1 MEEHPLYA
9 PEAPETPSTISAPDP
24 VVPPPFGSA
33 KSLRGVFVMF
43 FLMMLGMIVVGGMIY
58 FFFGFAINAFATE
71 IGVILLPVLAIIP
84 RVHRFSLLKLNHRPD
99 PMPVFVAMVG
109 MLGLAMMLSE
119 WSYWS
124 DQVFPMPE
132 IIKQAYLQAITAHS
146 ISELLIL
153 IFVVG
158 MIPGLCEEVAFRG
171 YFQQVFQSRFGRT
184 QGIFVAAALF
194 ALMHM
199 DPWHMPALFAIGV
212 FLGYLF
218 VWTGSLWVP
227 IIAHFVNNAASVI
240 MVYAAP
246 ENELSQIAEAPPT
259 WLLLGGTLV
268 FILSIHWFRQ
278 RYNPEP
284 ERPDI
289 SHSTIE

>member
-1 MEEHPLYA
+1 MEEQPLYA
-9 PEAPETPSTISAPDP
+9 REAPDTPSTISAPDP
-24 VVPPPFGSA
+24 VVPPPFGTA
-33 KSLRGVFVMF
+33 KSLRGVFIMF
-43 FLMMLGMIVVGGMIY
+43 FLMMLGMTVVGVLTQIL
-58 FFFGFAINAFATE
+58 FGFAIMAVATLV
-71 IGVILLPVLAIIP
+71 GVILLPILAIIP

-99 PMPVFVAMVG
+99 PLSVLVAMIG
-109 MLGLAMMLSE
+109 ILGLAMMLSE
-119 WSYWS
+119 WTYWS

-132 IIKQAYLQAITAHS
+132 IFKQAYLQSITAHS
-146 ISELLIL
+146 AGELLIL
-153 IFVVG
+153 VFVVG
-158 MIPGLCEEVAFRG
+158 MVPGLCEEVAFRG
-171 YFQQVFQSRFGRT
+171 YFQQVFQYRFGTT

-194 ALMHM
+194 AVMHM
-199 DPWHMPALFAIGV
+199 DPWHLPALFAIGV

-218 VWTGSLWVP
+218 LWSGSLWIP

-246 ENELSQIAEAPPT
+246 ENAMSQIAEAPPT

-268 FILSIHWFRQ
+268 FFLSIHWFRQ

-284 ERPDI
+284 ERPGV